1 MVGHGGPTASLS
13 RFLVLGYCSELSSL
27 MFRIWLSRVARLR
40 PTMGGPYQRR
50 RSVRHVVKESVPGK
64 RVVSRAFA
72 TSRLGQGVS
81 ARGCLGSRVVAPP
94 QFHWRL
100 RNKPAAHVE
109 QTGRTAVAAEG
120 GRRPLKDGTV
130 TMSTNATCTFRGA
143 CGERARGGGPRRNWL
158 LSGARRA
165 EVSHYARK
173 YRFRRESR
181 SLGRARPRAVKD
193 VTGISVRA
201 ASGVRPWS
209 WPT

>member
-13 RFLVLGYCSELSSL
+13 RFLVLGYGSELFKFEVSNLAVTGGEVTCTAYHWGPLSTSEIGSSRGQ
-27 MFRIWLSRVARLR
+27 RIGS
-40 PTMGGPYQRR
+40 
-50 RSVRHVVKESVPGK
+50 ESY
-64 RVVSRAFA
+64 REFA
-72 TSRLGQGVS
+72 TSRLGQLVS

-94 QFHWRL
+94 QFRWRL

-109 QTGRTAVAAEG
+109 QTGHTAVAAEG